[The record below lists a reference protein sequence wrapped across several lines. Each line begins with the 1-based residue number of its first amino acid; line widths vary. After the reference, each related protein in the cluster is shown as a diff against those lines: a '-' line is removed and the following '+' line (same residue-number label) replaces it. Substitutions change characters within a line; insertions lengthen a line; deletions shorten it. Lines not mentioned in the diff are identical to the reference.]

1 MLTAAAW
8 GFFAGLALLV
18 GALTALVAKVPLRA
32 VGLVMGFGSGV
43 LVSAV
48 AFELTAE
55 AITEGGPAVT
65 ALALIAGGLVFVLG
79 DWELANRGAHRRKSP
94 VHGGTHPPGAAVA
107 AATPAGLALAL
118 VLGSVLDGIPESAAI
133 GVSLLDGGGVGVA
146 FVAAVFLSNLPE
158 GLAATS
164 GLRAAGRSPGRI
176 LTMWLVVALA
186 SALAAALGYG
196 LLAHG
201 GPVALGAIQA
211 FAGGA
216 VLAML
221 ANSMLPEAVEH
232 GGRLVG
238 LAAVLGFAAAVL
250 LRSL

>member
-1 MLTAAAW
+1 MLVAAAW
-8 GFFAGLALLV
+8 GFFAGAALLI
-18 GALTALVAKVPLRA
+18 GALAALVIRVPLRA

-65 ALALIAGGLVFVLG
+65 AIALIAGGLAFVLG

-94 VHGGTHPPGAAVA
+94 VHGGTHPSGAGVAVA
-107 AATPAGLALAL
+107 SPAGLAL

-164 GLRAAGRSPGRI
+164 GLRAAGRSTGRI

-232 GGRLVG
+232 GGRLVA

-250 LRSL
+250 LRAL

>member
-1 MLTAAAW
+1 MLVAAAW
-8 GFFAGLALLV
+8 GFFAGLALLI
-18 GALTALVAKVPLRA
+18 GALVALVARVPLRA

-55 AITEGGPAVT
+55 AIAEGGLTVT
-65 ALALIAGGLVFVLG
+65 AIALIAGGLVFVLG

-94 VHGGTHPPGAAVA
+94 IHGGTHPPGAGG
-107 AATPAGLALAL
+107 ATVSPAGLAL

-164 GLRAAGRSPGRI
+164 GLRAAGRTTGRI
-176 LTMWLVVALA
+176 LTLWLAVALA

-221 ANSMLPEAVEH
+221 ANSMLPEAVDH

-250 LRSL
+250 LRAL